1 MDSHDRRHRLLTAF
15 LTGKLDPADASRWD
29 EHLLECEQCWRAL
42 RDDRAGRHAAQI
54 LRQPAPPGLA
64 ERVAFAV
71 ELAAA
76 GDTAQRHPRHGMR
89 LRWRWLAS
97 AGALACA
104 VAVTVAVLLPG
115 GREAGSM
122 PAAVAAV
129 ARYAEAVPPAPHH
142 GAGSGGPTA
151 PVEVGH
157 PVTVAAGGQ
166 QMVLRVWRLGRVEAV
181 VAVSSQP
188 FPMPVRAHGVT
199 GPGMA
204 WTAQLGSIGLYCR
217 NGHTSELV
225 AAPVPEAQLAALA
238 AWLPA

>member
-1 MDSHDRRHRLLTAF
+1 VDSHDRRHRLLTAF
-15 LTGKLDPADASRWD
+15 LTGKLDPADAPRWD
-29 EHLLECEQCWRAL
+29 EHLLECEQCWHAV
-42 RDDRAGRHAAQI
+42 RDDRVGRHAAQI

-76 GDTAQRHPRHGMR
+76 GDTAQRHPRHGVR

-115 GREAGSM
+115 GRETGSV

-129 ARYAEAVPPAPHH
+129 ARYAEAVPSASHH

-157 PVTVAAGGQ
+157 PVTVAADGL

-188 FPMPVRAHGVT
+188 FPMPVRAHSVN

-204 WTAQLGSIGLYCR
+204 WTARLGNIGLYCR

>member
-15 LTGKLDPADASRWD
+15 LAGKLDPAGAPRWD
-29 EHLLECEQCWRAL
+29 EHLLECEQCWRAV
-42 RDDRAGRHAAQI
+42 REDRAGRQAAHV
-54 LRQPAPPGLA
+54 LCQPAPSGLA
-64 ERVAFAV
+64 DRVAFAV

-76 GDTAQRHPRHGMR
+76 ADTAQRHT
-89 LRWRWLAS
+89 RWRWLAS

-115 GREAGSM
+115 GHETGSM
-122 PAAVAAV
+122 PAAVSAV
-129 ARYAEAVPPAPHH
+129 ARYAEAVPPWPHH
-142 GAGSGGPTA
+142 GAGPGGSAA

-181 VAVSSQP
+181 VAVSAQP
-188 FPMPVRAHGVT
+188 FPMPTRAHGLT

-204 WTAQLGSIGLYCR
+204 WTARLGNIGLYCR